1 MPRGLQSFLIRQVNE
16 STRSL
21 TPIELISSLGI
32 HHGTTRRDAKRC
44 LGICVNENHLIYRQ
58 VLGRTVVVPSLN
70 RYHDLAPGVV
80 LAPAHLSPI
89 QGPTHCITMKEGISF
104 GNGTHPT
111 TKLCAELMV
120 MVKNIGSRWN
130 HSLDLGTGTGVLSLL
145 AVKLGVC
152 HVDAT
157 EIDPIALHD
166 AWENACLNG
175 FSSRIAF
182 HHADGF
188 VSNKR
193 YQLVTANLRSPT
205 LISLHGTIAAWMDFQ
220 GDLILSGIREG
231 EEERLISIYAPSFDL
246 KYEKRSKGW
255 VGLHF
260 RRKES

>member
-1 MPRGLQSFLIRQVNE
+1 MPRGLQSFLIRQVHE

-21 TPIELISSLGI
+21 TPVELIATLGT
-32 HHGTTRRDAKRC
+32 HHGMTRRDAKRC
-44 LGICVNENHLIYRQ
+44 LGVCVNENHLVYRQ
-58 VLGRTVVVPSLN
+58 VLGRTVVVSSLN

-80 LAPAHLSPI
+80 LAPDHLPLK
-89 QGPTHCITMKEGISF
+89 PDTTHCITMKEGISF

-120 MVKNIGSRWN
+120 MNKNLGQRWV

-145 AVKLGVC
+145 AVKLGAC

-182 HHADGF
+182 HHADDF
-188 VSNKR
+188 VSDKK

-205 LISLHGTIAAWMDFQ
+205 LISLKGSVTEWMALH
-220 GDLILSGIREG
+220 GDLIFSGIREG
-231 EEERLISIYAPSFDL
+231 EERRVISIYAPHFDL
-246 KYEKRSKGW
+246 KYEKSCKGW

-260 RRKES
+260 KKVR

>member
-1 MPRGLQSFLIRQVNE
+1 MMPRGLQSFLIRQVNE

-21 TPIELISSLGI
+21 TPMELISTLGT
-32 HHGTTRRDAKRC
+32 HHGVTRRDAKRY
-44 LGICVNENHLIYRQ
+44 LGVCVNENHLVYRQ

-70 RYHDLAPGVV
+70 RYHALAPGVV
-80 LAPAHLSPI
+80 LAPAHLP
-89 QGPTHCITMKEGISF
+89 PMEDTTHCIIMKEGISF

-120 MVKNIGSRWN
+120 VVKNRGRRWD

-145 AVKLGVC
+145 AVKLGAR

-157 EIDPIALHD
+157 EIDPIALND
-166 AWENACLNG
+166 ARKNAVLNG
-175 FSSRIAF
+175 CSSRISLY
-182 HHADGF
+182 HASDF
-188 VSNKR
+188 ASDKK
-193 YQLVTANLRSPT
+193 YQVVTANLRSPT
-205 LISLHGTIAAWMDFQ
+205 LISLHGAIAAWVDFQ

-246 KYEKRSKGW
+246 KYEKRDKGW

-260 RRKES
+260 KRKE